1 MNPTLRALVEAGAL
15 ASSRAMS
22 RDQWALTSA
31 GRGRLSRARRF
42 AKQLGLPESP
52 QHREWRHKHA
62 KADAEIG
69 HYREGV
75 REALRQAAALL
86 NDERTDSEAWRALA
100 ERLHVRSELLFSAI
114 RCLRE
119 WAEPDHAQGDAD
131 NSRPLEDRR
140 RSLWHWNEDA

>member
-1 MNPTLRALVEAGAL
+1 MNPMLRALVEAGAL

-42 AKQLGLPESP
+42 AEQLGLPESP
-52 QHREWRHKHA
+52 QHREWRYKHA
-62 KADAEIG
+62 KAVAEIG
-69 HYREGV
+69 HYRERV

-86 NDERTDSEAWRALA
+86 NDERTDSEVRRALA
-100 ERLHVRSELLFSAI
+100 ERLQVRSELLSSSI
-114 RCLRE
+114 YCLRE
-119 WAEPDHAQGDAD
+119 WDEPDDARRDAD
-131 NSRPLEDRR
+131 DSRPLEDRR